1 VEVYSIDET
10 FLDLSGFG
18 HEDLWDHAQ
27 DMRATVRR
35 WTGIPTCV
43 GLGPTKTLAKL
54 ANAVA
59 KRNPTFGGVCDLTH
73 PAVRGAVLRA
83 FAVEDVWGVGAATAR
98 KLAGL
103 GVATAAN
110 LRDLDAA
117 LARRV
122 GTVVLERVVRE
133 LRGFACLGLE
143 QVPPTRKGLAVTRS
157 FGRPVSD
164 LGGVLEAVA
173 TYATR
178 AGEKLRAHGL
188 VAGQLTAFL
197 HTNPHSRVP
206 ATTARAPPA
215 GADDGRHRELVAAAA
230 RCVEAAWKDGF
241 AYAKA
246 GVVLDDLRRR
256 EDAPAH
262 PVRGRGP
269 PRGGAHARGGR
280 AERQVWAA
288 RRLPGGDGHP
298 ALLEAA
304 GRALLAALHHPAQ
317 RPAGAAGVAA
327 GREIGLDRG
336 RDVPDDGR
344 MCGRFLL
351 HAPVDV
357 LQRAFGFA
365 ERPNLRPRYNV
376 APTRRCRSC
385 AARTTTGRELAPVRW
400 GLIPSW
406 AKDASIG
413 SSCINA
419 RAETV
424 AEKPPSGARSASA
437 GRWSRR
443 TGSTSGESARV
454 AGSSS
459 RC

>member
-1 VEVYSIDET
+1 MEVYSVDET

-18 HEDLWDHAQ
+18 HKDLWDHAQ

-83 FAVEDVWGVGAATAR
+83 FAVKDVWGIGAATTR

-103 GVATAAN
+103 GVVTAAN

-133 LRGFACLGLE
+133 LRGVACLGLE

-157 FGRPVSD
+157 FGRPVGD

-173 TYATR
+173 AYATR

-188 VAGQLTAFL
+188 VAGQLAAFL
-197 HTNPHSRVP
+197 HTNPHKEGPRHHGARSTRLVP
-206 ATTARAPPA
+206 MSDDTRA
-215 GADDGRHRELVAAAA
+215 LVAAAR

-246 GVVLDDLRRR
+246 GVILDDLRRR
-256 EDAPAH
+256 EDAPRTLFEAEDS
-262 PVRGRGP
+262 RAAALMRAMDGLNARYGR
-269 PRGGAHARGGR
+269 HAVFPAAMGIRRSWRQR
-280 AERQVWAA
+280 AEHRS
-288 RRLPGGDGHP
+288 
-298 ALLEAA
+298 
-304 GRALLAALHHPAQ
+304 
-317 RPAGAAGVAA
+317 
-327 GREIGLDRG
+327 
-336 RDVPDDGR
+336 
-344 MCGRFLL
+344 
-351 HAPVDV
+351 
-357 LQRAFGFA
+357 
-365 ERPNLRPRYNV
+365 PRYT
-376 APTRRCRSC
+376 TRLSD
-385 AARTTTGRELAPVRW
+385 LPV
-400 GLIPSW
+400 L
-406 AKDASIG
+406 
-413 SSCINA
+413 
-419 RAETV
+419 RA
-424 AEKPPSGARSASA
+424 
-437 GRWSRR
+437 
-443 TGSTSGESARV
+443 
-454 AGSSS
+454 
-459 RC
+459 